1 MEIIR
6 TNINDLESNKKMLY
20 RLTMGESKGVAKMN
34 DEELDKV
41 YPVDAYVLYR
51 KEDSKGEP
59 VTLLAILS
67 GKEVI
72 TAQSETLRKAFVE
85 IADLMGED
93 PFSVRFE
100 AAQSKNGRR
109 FVYCVL
115 DCD

>member
-6 TNINDLESNKKMLY
+6 TNVDGLTENKKLMY
-20 RLTMGESKGVAKMN
+20 KLTMGESKGVAKMT
-34 DEELDKV
+34 DEELDKS
-41 YPVDAYVLYR
+41 YPVDAYLFYT
-51 KEDSKGEP
+51 KEDNKGET
-59 VTLLAILS
+59 VTLLSILS
-67 GKEVI
+67 GKDVI
-72 TAQSETLRKAFVE
+72 TAQSETLRKAFAE
-85 IADLMGED
+85 IADLMGNE